1 MIKYRGPAPKYTTG
15 EEVEKEIQG
24 YFEECA
30 KTESYPTVSGLAY
43 WLGISRNT
51 LIKYKE
57 AVENGEALKSLDDT
71 AKRDIVNSVK
81 RAYEYIQNGYEDKLV
96 NGKTSPIG
104 TIFALKNNFKW
115 VDRTENVV
123 ENKTI
128 NIELEDE

>member
-15 EEVEKEIQG
+15 EQVEKEIQG

-43 WLGISRNT
+43 WLGINRET
-51 LIKYKE
+51 IIRYRD
-57 AVENGEALKSLDDT
+57 AVENGEVLKHLDDT
-71 AKRDIVNSVK
+71 AKADISNSIK

>member
-15 EEVEKEIQG
+15 EQVEKEIQG
-24 YFEECA
+24 YFAECA

-51 LIKYKE
+51 LVKYKE
-57 AVENGEALKSLDDT
+57 AVDNGEALKSLDEG
-71 AKRDIVNSVK
+71 AKRDIVSSVK

-115 VDRTENVV
+115 VDKQEVV
-123 ENKTI
+123 QTNKEI
-128 NIELEDE
+128 KVELED